1 MRSEVN
7 TTMDSALKGITLPF
21 IGRCLKRMGMKVQ
34 RDGDSYYVDLGFK
47 SKLAIRFR
55 SGWISV
61 AVVMSADSDEI
72 DEQLFLASMTMAST
86 MLTKVF
92 LNPDGDEMYIWFSAE
107 CFCKTRGE
115 FEGVFD
121 ALFKQLMKS
130 VRRFVKIRDSIARV
144 KQAESIAAFMVHK
157 NAEENQQV
165 S

>member
-21 IGRCLKRMGMKVQ
+21 IGRCLKRMGMKAQ

-144 KQAESIAAFMVHK
+144 KQAESIAAFMV
-157 NAEENQQV
+157 NQEANL
-165 S
+165 SPS